1 MDRTNGVAL
10 GNKSQRS
17 LSYTGRAKTCF
28 LPCEITRFLQ
38 RVAHK
43 LVAVDLFFICVS
55 QIGFEAVLNAKHKL
69 TNSLLESTTMKT
81 IKFFLL
87 ALILGTVATQSV
99 QAQMD
104 PLEYV
109 QRLEQQFG
117 MQAEMYARQAVEAY
131 REETGDYDT
140 PDLQVWNHVDAMAR
154 QQNPGFYQNLQA
166 RENAFMQQQQAY
178 HQNSMAIL
186 DGLQS
191 SYMNRSNSDYQSH
204 QDYIREGIWNRA

>member
-1 MDRTNGVAL
+1 
-10 GNKSQRS
+10 
-17 LSYTGRAKTCF
+17 
-28 LPCEITRFLQ
+28 
-38 RVAHK
+38 
-43 LVAVDLFFICVS
+43 
-55 QIGFEAVLNAKHKL
+55 
-69 TNSLLESTTMKT
+69 MKT

-104 PLEYV
+104 PLEYI

-154 QQNPGFYQNLQA
+154 QQNPDFYQNLQA

-204 QDYIREGIWNRA
+204 QDYIREGIWNRSNYSDGYGNVYELPQYDPGYYQADDGTEFYQDEYGDYYYDR